1 MAVLQ
6 DSYSHSISGDE
17 RERARCL
24 SLLARAPAELLEA
37 WAAGLGATEF
47 EWLRQP
53 EQGLVMVQ
61 ARAGGTGER
70 FNFGEMTVTRC
81 VLRLR
86 SGRTG
91 VAYVQGR
98 SRRRAELAALAD
110 AMLQDP
116 ELADAVRDGL
126 IAPVAA
132 HLTSESE
139 RSARKAQATR
149 VEFFT
154 LAHEDG

>member
-6 DSYSHSISGDE
+6 DSYSRSTSGDE

-24 SLLARAPAELLEA
+24 GLLARAPAELLES
-37 WAAGLGATEF
+37 WAAGLGTTEF

-98 SRRRAELAALAD
+98 SKRRAELAALAD

-116 ELADAVRDGL
+116 ELAGAVKNGL

-132 HLTSESE
+132 HLSSASE

-154 LAHEDG
+154 LAHEDD

>member
-1 MAVLQ
+1 MVVLQ
-6 DSYSHSISGDE
+6 DSYSRSTNGDD
-17 RERARCL
+17 RERARWMALL
-24 SLLARAPAELLEA
+24 SRAPAELLEA
-37 WAAGLGATEF
+37 WAAGLRSTEF

-116 ELADAVRDGL
+116 ELAESVMNGL
-126 IAPVAA
+126 IGPVAA
-132 HLTSESE
+132 QRSSESE
-139 RSARKAQATR
+139 RSARKAQATK

-154 LAHEDG
+154 LAHEED